1 MAPPGRDPLRQAR
14 RRNAAEADRAAHG
27 LIRGDGRLSEPR
39 SSWHF
44 RLGLRPAGAALR
56 NRPSSRSGNSRSA
69 NRRRKPA
76 GRCRA
81 GTSRAGVMPEIDEPP
96 LSPLGRAWVTR
107 PEPLSSAFRFAEST
121 PVCAPV
127 HKLALINWL
136 GVPGTA
142 VLRRRCG
149 NGSLCARHRLPLDR
163 FPSAQRM
170 APRVAA
176 PSRSTSLKRGVSIIQ
191 RLQSYPV
198 RNPQSAGWHG
208 LVRDRL
214 RSGGSADR
222 LRQKPPR
229 GAYRGGVTPIDCC
242 QPDSRVSTSVCCNL
256 LRLP

>member
-1 MAPPGRDPLRQAR
+1 VGITGSRPVSDEEGRLRVAGARCAGRSAIDRRRCDRWHAAAASTFGDGWVAPPGRDPLRQAR
-14 RRNAAEADRAAHG
+14 RRNAAEVDRAAHG
-27 LIRGDGRLSEPR
+27 LIRGDERLSGPR
-39 SSWHF
+39 SSCQF
-44 RLGLRPAGAALR
+44 RLGLHPAGAALR

-136 GVPGTA
+136 GVPRTA

-191 RLQSYPV
+191 RLQSYPC
-198 RNPQSAGWHG
+198 P
-208 LVRDRL
+208 
-214 RSGGSADR
+214 
-222 LRQKPPR
+222 
-229 GAYRGGVTPIDCC
+229 
-242 QPDSRVSTSVCCNL
+242 
-256 LRLP
+256 